1 MDVIGCSSRM
11 TSEDACASEDA
22 RASMNGMLLCSP
34 GVCSRHGISHGSRVK
49 DSVLR
54 CHRKRFSVLRCSKR
68 LLVRASSMN
77 PLAVLEAQLGIVDIL
92 PSYVLREMFQ

>member
-1 MDVIGCSSRM
+1 MRMDVIGCSSRM
-11 TSEDACASEDA
+11 TSDDACASEDA
-22 RASMNGMLLCSP
+22 RASMNGMLLCAP
-34 GVCSRHGISHGSRVK
+34 GICSGHGISHGSRVK

-54 CHRKRFSVLRCSKR
+54 CHNKR

-92 PSYVLREMFQ
+92 PSYVLRDMFQ